1 MDIIDNVIFAAYNRQ
16 LTGSRIIDG
25 DYVEKPL
32 PAPVPVLSSGTS
44 PAAIWNYQIFDK
56 LNFCTVEDPGVLET
70 AIIRH
75 WHDVDNQ
82 DIYEQIVGGTNQQ
95 LSSFVDSSTYHLI
108 YSYLLENTRI
118 LQIFERVI
126 ERYLNDEELGISNGL
141 TTYNWIQNS
150 ERLFFKNDTPKVSN
164 LRSLIR
170 PSSDSSRRNAY
181 QRMFGMDLAFADAAS
196 QNDSLAYVRSKSSN
210 QQFIVLF
217 ERYLSEIWQGYINAR
232 NTSGPNT
239 SDTNILVEYAQQ
251 LQEMMAARRG
261 DTLNNTY
268 AHLNLS
274 REEYSSVLITSWF
287 SFIISY
293 DSPLVNYL
301 SCQSSTIGERLIKIG
316 NKVGI
321 QAHRK
326 CQSLFEM
333 AGSAA
338 MILLAV
344 ETPGLLDNSEWAGR
358 MLSSLN
364 PPLVP
369 APLSLEGNFMNAFL
383 TVINNW
389 EKATGHKIKNPDA
402 NITGTVKVQPS
413 TTNGSAIKQK
423 AALN

>member
-16 LTGSRIIDG
+16 LTGGRTING

-56 LNFCTVEDPGVLET
+56 LNFCAVEDPGVLET

-82 DIYEQIVGGTNQQ
+82 DIYDQVIGGANQQ

-126 ERYLNDEELGISNGL
+126 ERYLNDEELGISNAL
-141 TTYNWIQNS
+141 TTYNWIHNS
-150 ERLFFKNDTPKVSN
+150 ERLFYKNDTPRVSN

-170 PSSDSSRRNAY
+170 PSSDFSRRNAY
-181 QRMFGMDLAFADAAS
+181 QRMFGMDLAFGDIAS

-232 NTSGPNT
+232 NTSGANT
-239 SDTNILVEYAQQ
+239 SDGNILVEYAQQ

-261 DTLNNTY
+261 DTANNTY

-293 DSPLVNYL
+293 DSPVVNYL
-301 SCQSSTIGERLIKIG
+301 SCQSSTIGERLTKIG

-338 MILLAV
+338 MILLAI
-344 ETPGLLDNSEWAGR
+344 ETRGLLDDSAWVGR

-364 PPLVP
+364 PPVP
-369 APLSLEGNFMNAFL
+369 SPLSLEGNFMNAFL

-402 NITGTVKVQPS
+402 NISGTVKVQPS
-413 TTNGSAIKQK
+413 TANGSVIKQK
-423 AALN
+423 VALN

>member
-1 MDIIDNVIFAAYNRQ
+1 MDIIDNVIFAGYNRT
-16 LTGSRIIDG
+16 LTGNRVIQG
-25 DYVEKPL
+25 NYVANPPT
-32 PAPVPVLSSGTS
+32 PAPVLTNPGS
-44 PAAIWNYQIFDK
+44 PAPVWSYQVFDK
-56 LNFCTVEDPGVLET
+56 LNFCTVEDPGFLEKS
-70 AIIRH
+70 IIRH
-75 WHDVDNQ
+75 WYDVDSQ
-82 DIYEQIVGGTNQQ
+82 DIYELPVATPTDQ

-108 YSYLLENTRI
+108 YAYLLENTRM

-126 ERYLNDEELGISNGL
+126 ERYMNDEDLGISNGMV
-141 TTYNWIQNS
+141 TYNWIHNS

-164 LRSLIR
+164 IRSLIR
-170 PSSDSSRRNAY
+170 PSSDFNRRNAY
-181 QRMFGMDLAFADAAS
+181 QRMFGMDLAFGDPSS
-196 QNDSLAYVRSKSSN
+196 QGDSLPYVRSKSSN
-210 QQFIVLF
+210 QQFVVLF

-232 NTSGPNT
+232 NTSGANT

-261 DTLNNTY
+261 DTANNTY

-274 REEYSSVLITSWF
+274 REEYSSVLMTSWF

-293 DSPLVNYL
+293 DSPIVNYL

-338 MILLAV
+338 MILLAI
-344 ETPGLLDNSEWAGR
+344 ETRGLLDDSAWVGR

-364 PPLVP
+364 PPVP
-369 APLSLEGNFMNAFL
+369 SPLSIEGNFMNAFL

-389 EKATGHKIKNPDA
+389 EKATGHKIKNPEA
-402 NITGTVKVQPS
+402 NVMGTVKVQPS
-413 TTNGSAIKQK
+413 VNGSSMKQK
-423 AALN
+423 VAMN

>member
-1 MDIIDNVIFAAYNRQ
+1 MDILDNIIYASYNRT
-16 LTGSRIIDG
+16 LTGPRPIQG
-25 DYVEKPL
+25 DYIPNQN
-32 PAPVPVLSSGTS
+32 PPPVPVLSNAGS
-44 PAAIWNYQIFDK
+44 PAPIWNYPVFDK
-56 LNFCTVEDPGVLET
+56 LNFCAWEDPGLLERG
-70 AIIRH
+70 IIRH
-75 WHDVDNQ
+75 WYDVDAQ
-82 DIYEQIVGGTNQQ
+82 DIYMHPPITLTDQ

-108 YSYLLENTRI
+108 YAYLLENTRI

-126 ERYLNDEELGISNGL
+126 ERYMNDEELGISNGL
-141 TTYNWIQNS
+141 VTYNWIQNS

-170 PSSDSSRRNAY
+170 PSSDGTRRNAY
-181 QRMFGMDLAFADAAS
+181 QRMFGMDLAFGDAES
-196 QNDSLAYVRSKSSN
+196 QNGSLAYVRSKSSN

-232 NTSGPNT
+232 NTSGANT

-251 LQEMMAARRG
+251 LQEMLAARRG
-261 DTLNNTY
+261 DTVNNTY

-274 REEYSSVLITSWF
+274 REEYSAVLMTSWF

-293 DSPLVNYL
+293 DSPVVNYL

-338 MILLAV
+338 MILLAL
-344 ETPGLLDNSEWAGR
+344 ETRGLLDDSAWVGT

-364 PPLVP
+364 PPVP
-369 APLSLEGNFMNAFL
+369 NPLTIEGNFMNAFL

-402 NITGTVKVQPS
+402 NISGTVKVQPAAPS
-413 TTNGSAIKQK
+413 GSAMKQK
-423 AALN
+423 VALN

>member
-1 MDIIDNVIFAAYNRQ
+1 MDILDNVIYAAFHRP
-16 LTGSRIIDG
+16 LTGGNFIQSDFLPTPPVPTPVLTNPG
-25 DYVEKPL
+25 S
-32 PAPVPVLSSGTS
+32 PAPLWTYEV
-44 PAAIWNYQIFDK
+44 FDK
-56 LNFCTVEDPGVLET
+56 LNFCTVEDPAFLET
-70 AIIRH
+70 AVTRH
-75 WHDVDNQ
+75 WFDVDGQ
-82 DIYEQIVGGTNQQ
+82 EIYDLPPGSLTDQ
-95 LSSFVDSSTYHLI
+95 LSSFVDTSTYHLI
-108 YSYLLENTRI
+108 YGYLLENTRI

-126 ERYLNDEELGISNGL
+126 ERYMNDEELGISNTL
-141 TTYNWIQNS
+141 VTYNWIHNS
-150 ERLFFKNDTPKVSN
+150 ERLFFKNETPKVPN

-170 PSSDSSRRNAY
+170 PSSDSTRRNAY
-181 QRMFGMDLAFADAAS
+181 QRMFGMDLAFGDAVS
-196 QNDSLAYVRSKSSN
+196 QNDSMAYVRSKSSN

-232 NTSGPNT
+232 NTSGANT

-261 DTLNNTY
+261 DTATNTY

-274 REEYSSVLITSWF
+274 REEFSSVLITSWF

-293 DSPLVNYL
+293 DSPVVNYM

-333 AGSAA
+333 AGAA
-338 MILLAV
+338 ATILLAI
-344 ETPGLLDNSEWAGR
+344 ETRGLLDDSAWVGT

-364 PPLVP
+364 PPVP
-369 APLSLEGNFMNAFL
+369 NPLSIEGNFMNAFL

-402 NITGTVKVQPS
+402 NVTGTVKLQPANS
-413 TTNGSAIKQK
+413 NGASLKQK
-423 AALN
+423 VALN

>member
-16 LTGSRIIDG
+16 LTGGRTIEG
-25 DYVEKPL
+25 DFVANP
-32 PAPVPVLSSGTS
+32 PAPTPVLTNPGS
-44 PAAIWNYQIFDK
+44 PAPIWNYQVFDK
-56 LNFCTVEDPGVLET
+56 LNFCTVEDPGFLET

-75 WHDVDNQ
+75 WYDVDNQ
-82 DIYEQIVGGTNQQ
+82 DIYEQTIINPIDQ

-108 YSYLLENTRI
+108 YAYLLENTRI

-126 ERYLNDEELGISNGL
+126 ERYMNDEELGISNGL
-141 TTYNWIQNS
+141 VTYNWIHNS

-170 PSSDSSRRNAY
+170 PSSDSNRRNAY
-181 QRMFGMDLAFADAAS
+181 QRMFGMDLAFGDVAS
-196 QNDSLAYVRSKSSN
+196 QSDSLAYVRSKSSN

-217 ERYLSEIWQGYINAR
+217 ERYLSEVWQGYINAR
-232 NTSGPNT
+232 NTSGANT

-261 DTLNNTY
+261 DTANNTY

-274 REEYSSVLITSWF
+274 REEYSSVLMTSWF

-293 DSPLVNYL
+293 DSPVVNYL

-338 MILLAV
+338 MILLAI
-344 ETPGLLDNSEWAGR
+344 ESRGLLDDSAWVGR

-364 PPLVP
+364 PPVP
-369 APLSLEGNFMNAFL
+369 SPLSIEGNFMNAFL

-389 EKATGHKIKNPDA
+389 EKATGHKIKNPEA
-402 NITGTVKVQPS
+402 NITGTVKVQP
-413 TTNGSAIKQK
+413 TAMKQK
-423 AALN
+423 VALN

>member
-1 MDIIDNVIFAAYNRQ
+1 MDILDNVIFAAYNRS
-16 LTGSRIIDG
+16 LTGNRPIQS
-25 DYVEKPL
+25 DYVAVPS
-32 PAPVPVLSSGTS
+32 APTAVLTNPTS
-44 PAAIWNYQIFDK
+44 PAPIWTYQVFDK
-56 LNFCTVEDPGVLET
+56 LNFCTVEDPAFIET

-75 WHDVDNQ
+75 WYDVDAQ
-82 DIYEQIVGGTNQQ
+82 DIYEFPVASPTDQY
-95 LSSFVDSSTYHLI
+95 SSFVDSSTYHLM
-108 YSYLLENTRI
+108 YAYLLENTRI

-126 ERYLNDEELGISNGL
+126 ERYMNDEELGISNGL
-141 TTYNWIQNS
+141 STYNWIHNS
-150 ERLFFKNDTPKVSN
+150 ERLFFKSDTSKVSN

-170 PSSDSSRRNAY
+170 PSADASRRNAY
-181 QRMFGMDLAFADAAS
+181 QRMFGMDLAFGDAAS
-196 QNDSLAYVRSKSSN
+196 QSDSLAYVRSKSSN

-232 NTSGPNT
+232 NTSGANT

-261 DTLNNTY
+261 DTANNTY

-274 REEYSSVLITSWF
+274 REEYSSVLMTSWF

-293 DSPLVNYL
+293 DSPVVNYL

-338 MILLAV
+338 TILLAI
-344 ETPGLLDNSEWAGR
+344 ETTGLLDDSAWVGR

-364 PPLVP
+364 PPVP
-369 APLSLEGNFMNAFL
+369 TPLSIEGNFMNAFL

-389 EKATGHKIKNPDA
+389 EKATGHKIKNPEA
-402 NITGTVKVQPS
+402 NVMGTVKVQPAS
-413 TTNGSAIKQK
+413 NGASLKQK
-423 AALN
+423 VALN

>member
-1 MDIIDNVIFAAYNRQ
+1 MDILDNIIFASYNRT
-16 LTGSRIIDG
+16 LTGARTIQG
-25 DYVEKPL
+25 DYINNP
-32 PAPVPVLSSGTS
+32 PSPTPVLTNGTS
-44 PAAIWNYQIFDK
+44 PAATWSYQVFDK
-56 LNFCTVEDPGVLET
+56 LNFCAVEDPGLLERG
-70 AIIRH
+70 IIRH
-75 WHDVDNQ
+75 WYDVDAQ
-82 DIYEQIVGGTNQQ
+82 DIYELPVAAPVDQ

-108 YSYLLENTRI
+108 YSYLLENTRM

-126 ERYLNDEELGISNGL
+126 ERYLNDEELGITNGL
-141 TTYNWIQNS
+141 VTYNWIQNS

-170 PSSDSSRRNAY
+170 PSSDFSRRNAY
-181 QRMFGMDLAFADAAS
+181 QRMFGMDLAFGDAES
-196 QNDSLAYVRSKSSN
+196 QNGPLAYIRSKSSN

-232 NTSGPNT
+232 NTSGANT

-274 REEYSSVLITSWF
+274 REEYSSVLMTSWF
-287 SFIISY
+287 TFIISY
-293 DSPLVNYL
+293 DSPIVNYL

-338 MILLAV
+338 MILLAI
-344 ETPGLLDNSEWAGR
+344 ETRGLLDDSAWVGT

-364 PPLVP
+364 PPVP
-369 APLSLEGNFMNAFL
+369 NPLTVEGNFMNAFL

-402 NITGTVKVQPS
+402 NITGTVKVQPAGANG
-413 TTNGSAIKQK
+413 TTMKQK
-423 AALN
+423 VAMN

>member
-16 LTGSRIIDG
+16 LTGGRTIEG
-25 DYVEKPL
+25 DYVANP
-32 PAPVPVLSSGTS
+32 PAPTPVLANPGS
-44 PAAIWNYQIFDK
+44 PAPIWNYQVFDK
-56 LNFCTVEDPGVLET
+56 LNFCTVEDPGFLET

-75 WHDVDNQ
+75 WYDVDNQ
-82 DIYEQIVGGTNQQ
+82 DIYEQTIINPLDQ

-108 YSYLLENTRI
+108 YAYLLENTRM

-126 ERYLNDEELGISNGL
+126 ERYMNDEELGISNGL
-141 TTYNWIQNS
+141 VTYNWIHNS

-181 QRMFGMDLAFADAAS
+181 QRMFGMDLAFGDAAS
-196 QNDSLAYVRSKSSN
+196 QSDSLAYVRSKSSN

-232 NTSGPNT
+232 NTSGANT

-261 DTLNNTY
+261 DTANNTY

-274 REEYSSVLITSWF
+274 REEYSSVLMTSWF

-293 DSPLVNYL
+293 DSPIVNYL

-338 MILLAV
+338 MILLAI
-344 ETPGLLDNSEWAGR
+344 ESRGLLDDSAWVGR

-364 PPLVP
+364 PPVP
-369 APLSLEGNFMNAFL
+369 IPLSIEGNFMNAFL

-389 EKATGHKIKNPDA
+389 EKATGHKIKNPEA
-402 NITGTVKVQPS
+402 NVTGSVKVQPAP
-413 TTNGSAIKQK
+413 NGSTMKQK
-423 AALN
+423 VALN